1 MRAPGSARCSP
12 AALEPDWWAGTPL
25 ADRST
30 SGRFAGRRR
39 VSKRGPARRTTSC
52 GWAHPRND
60 STYAVSK
67 SARSYPAG
75 MNAEIIVPVTVFSMY
90 AVALLA
96 TAAVC
101 YKYRAEIFQ

>member
-1 MRAPGSARCSP
+1 
-12 AALEPDWWAGTPL
+12 
-25 ADRST
+25 
-30 SGRFAGRRR
+30 
-39 VSKRGPARRTTSC
+39 
-52 GWAHPRND
+52 
-60 STYAVSK
+60 
-67 SARSYPAG
+67 